1 MDKITVERYNP
12 ALAGEW
18 DSFVDMSRNSTF
30 LFRRD
35 YMDYHADRFDDCSWI
50 VRKKGKPI
58 AMLPAN
64 ITPDGVL
71 HSHGGLTYGGFMLP
85 QSHVDGSDV
94 LRIFSCCIAAWR
106 EMGIKALD
114 YKPLPH
120 IYAAS
125 PSQEDEYALF
135 RLGAVATERCI
146 SSTIDMHRGW
156 MPNKLQKRHL
166 AAASKLPVTIAETDD
181 IPAFMAMLHDCL
193 RERHNTAPVHT
204 ADEMSRLK
212 TSFAANIRF
221 FVASID
227 GLPHAGVC
235 VYDTGIVAHAQY
247 IATTARGRELN
258 LLTPLFHHLITSEF
272 ANRRYFDFGISTE
285 QHGTYLNEGLLRQ
298 KTSYGAGATIYSR
311 FILDLSPVTDLQ
323 ALTANT
329 APHIT

>member
-1 MDKITVERYNP
+1 
-12 ALAGEW
+12 
-18 DSFVDMSRNSTF
+18 
-30 LFRRD
+30 
-35 YMDYHADRFDDCSWI
+35 MDYHADRFEDCSWI

-85 QSHVDGSDV
+85 QQHVDGSDV
-94 LRIFSCCIAAWR
+94 LLIFCRCIEAWR
-106 EMGIKALD
+106 ELGIKALD

-120 IYAAS
+120 IYAGS
-125 PSQEDEYALF
+125 PSQEDIYALF
-135 RLGAVATERCI
+135 RLGATVTEQSI

-166 AAASKLPVTIAETDD
+166 AAAGKLSVTIAETDD
-181 IPAFMAMLHDCL
+181 IVAFMAMLNDCL
-193 RERHNTAPVHT
+193 RERHNTTPVHT
-204 ADEMSRLK
+204 AEEMMRLK
-212 TSFAANIRF
+212 ASFDANIRF

-227 GLPHAGVC
+227 GLPQAGVC
-235 VYDTGIVAHAQY
+235 IYDTGIVAHAQY
-247 IATTARGRELN
+247 IATTPRGRELN
-258 LLTPLFHHLITSEF
+258 LLTPLFHHLITSQF

-285 QHGTYLNEGLLRQ
+285 QHGRYLNEGLLRQ

-311 FILDLSPVTDLQ
+311 FILDLSPDTDLQ

-329 APHIT
+329 MPHNM